1 MSPPIAHALSVCQA
15 HIQGRAKEGTGC
27 DGHREDVGHEKGLN
41 GKDEREDMQGK
52 GKEME

>member
-1 MSPPIAHALSVCQA
+1 M
-15 HIQGRAKEGTGC
+15 QGRTKEGTGC

-52 GKEME
+52 GKETE